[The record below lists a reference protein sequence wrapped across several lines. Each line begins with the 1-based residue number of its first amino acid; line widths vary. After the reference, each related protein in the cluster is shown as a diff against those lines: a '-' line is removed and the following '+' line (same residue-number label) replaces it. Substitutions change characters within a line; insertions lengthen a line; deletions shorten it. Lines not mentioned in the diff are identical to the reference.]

1 MAEKLDVQRDWSTL
15 CQFLPADYPA
25 LAITCGAIRPQY
37 KDTRIRSADELL
49 RMILLHVGADMPLR
63 QTVALVAE
71 GGGPVVSP
79 YCLHMRM
86 RRAAPYLQ
94 ALVKGLRSPHA
105 IEPMTWAGY
114 DLIAVDAS
122 SFAGRCAT
130 GTDAR
135 IHAALRLSDLSIVAA
150 HSTDR
155 SVGESLRRF
164 HWERDQLV
172 IADRGYSHAN
182 GVVWVKE
189 HGADVVVRLNRNAM
203 PLHDRRD
210 EVIDVVRW
218 ARSIPNDRIVERFAR
233 VRVWIDG
240 HLKEVAGRLIATRL
254 PEDKI
259 ADAERRVLESQG
271 RNVTE
276 ETIEMAAYVLLFTTV
291 PKERLSAEQCLE
303 AYRNRWQ
310 IELLFKRWKSL
321 CGFDRLP
328 NARTDTIESW
338 LSAKILLG
346 LLVDRMAAAA
356 PVLFPPAAQEGRAAA
371 ADRSRRPV
379 EDRKHRVAGGRR
391 RAHAASPA

>member
-1 MAEKLDVQRDWSTL
+1 MGTSSHGRAL
-15 CQFLPADYPA
+15 AA
-25 LAITCGAIRPQY
+25 LAIAMSCVLGA
-37 KDTRIRSADELL
+37 RSGRAE
-49 RMILLHVGADMPLR
+49 
-63 QTVALVAE
+63 VA
-71 GGGPVVSP
+71 
-79 YCLHMRM
+79 
-86 RRAAPYLQ
+86 
-94 ALVKGLRSPHA
+94 
-105 IEPMTWAGY
+105 
-114 DLIAVDAS
+114 
-122 SFAGRCAT
+122 
-130 GTDAR
+130 
-135 IHAALRLSDLSIVAA
+135 
-150 HSTDR
+150 
-155 SVGESLRRF
+155 
-164 HWERDQLV
+164 
-172 IADRGYSHAN
+172 
-182 GVVWVKE
+182 
-189 HGADVVVRLNRNAM
+189 NAM

-240 HLKEVAGRLIATRL
+240 HLKEADGRLIATRL

-259 ADAERRVLESQG
+259 ADAERRVVESQG

-356 PVLFPPAAQEGRAAA
+356 PVLFPPADGEGRAAA
-371 ADRSRRPV
+371 ADRGGRSV
-379 EDRKHRVAGGRR
+379 EDRKHRVAGARR